1 MAEDVRDSAGEIR
14 PESMGRVAVAS
25 FIGTTIEFFDFYA
38 YGLAAALVLNKAFF
52 PELDPVTGTLAAFST
67 YAVAFVSRPLG
78 AALFGHFGDRVGR
91 KTILIVSLLLMGGS
105 TFLVGLLPGYASW
118 GIAAPVVL
126 VVLRFIQGIGLG
138 GEWGG
143 AALLATEHAPPGK
156 RGFYAMF
163 PQLGPAVGF
172 ILANLSFLGARL
184 AMPQDQFVAWGW
196 RIPFIASAVLILI
209 GLYIRVRIA
218 ETPVFRRAL
227 ARQEAASTV
236 NRVPLLR
243 LFRAQPGALLLGAGV
258 MMIQYTLFYT
268 STTYLLSYGTR
279 ILGIGEITMLVIVL
293 LAVVVLGLATAAS
306 SILSDRVG
314 RRRLLVISAAVA
326 IGWALLIFP
335 LVDSGNLFLVWLA
348 LAGCLC
354 LMGLS
359 FGPMGAFLPELFP
372 TRYRYSGA
380 ALSYSLGG
388 VLGGALPPIIAVQLQ
403 ANLGSWSIGIYIAI
417 VAVISLGSVLAL
429 PETRE
434 VDLDAEVADEKFR

>member
-1 MAEDVRDSAGEIR
+1 MRDAVAEER

-105 TFLVGLLPGYASW
+105 TFLVGLLPGYATW
-118 GIAAPVVL
+118 GILAPVVL
-126 VVLRFIQGIGLG
+126 VVLRFVQGIGLG

-172 ILANLSFLGARL
+172 ILANLSFLAARL
-184 AMPQDQFVAWGW
+184 SMSGDQFTAWGW
-196 RIPFIASAVLILI
+196 RIPFIASAILILV
-209 GLYIRVRIA
+209 GLYIRVRVA
-218 ETPVFRRAL
+218 ETPVFRREL
-227 ARQEAASTV
+227 ARREAD
-236 NRVPLLR
+236 RVPLLR
-243 LFRAQPGALLLGAGV
+243 LVTAQPGALLLGAGV

-268 STTYLLSYGTR
+268 STTYLLSYGTK
-279 ILGIGEITMLVIVL
+279 ILELGEITMLVIVL
-293 LAVVVLGLATAAS
+293 LAVVVLGAATAFS

-314 RRRLLVISAAVA
+314 RRRLLVISSAVA
-326 IGWALLIFP
+326 IGWALVIFP
-335 LVDSGNLFLVWLA
+335 LADTRNLFLVWLA
-348 LAGCLC
+348 VAGCLC

-380 ALSYSLGG
+380 ALAYSLGG

-403 ANLGSWSIGIYIAI
+403 AGLGSWAIGIYIAV

-434 VDLDAEVADEKFR
+434 VDLDLEIGRENLR

>member
-1 MAEDVRDSAGEIR
+1 
-14 PESMGRVAVAS
+14 MGRVAVAS

-38 YGLAAALVLNKAFF
+38 YGLAAALVLNQAFF
-52 PELDPVTGTLAAFST
+52 PSLDPVTGTLAAFST

-78 AALFGHFGDRVGR
+78 AALFGHFGDRIGR

-105 TFLVGLLPGYASW
+105 TFLVGLLPGYATW
-118 GIAAPVVL
+118 GVLAPVLL

-143 AALLATEHAPPGK
+143 AALLATEHAPPDK

-172 ILANLSFLGARL
+172 ILANLAFLAARL
-184 AMPQDQFVAWGW
+184 SMSQQDFAAWGW

-218 ETPVFRRAL
+218 ETPVFRRAV
-227 ARQEAASTV
+227 ATEQVT
-236 NRVPLLR
+236 RVPLLQ
-243 LFRAQPGALLLGAGV
+243 LITAQPGALLLGAGV

-268 STTYLLSYGTR
+268 STTYLLNYGTQV
-279 ILGIGEITMLVIVL
+279 LKLGEITMLVVVL
-293 LAVVVLGLATAAS
+293 LAVVVLGLATVFS
-306 SILSDRVG
+306 SIVSDRVG
-314 RRRLLVISAAVA
+314 RRRVLVIAAAIA

-335 LVDSGNLFLVWLA
+335 LVDSRNLFLIWLA

-403 ANLGSWSIGIYIAI
+403 ASVGSWAIGSYIAV
-417 VAVISLGSVLAL
+417 VAAISLGCVLAL
-429 PETRE
+429 PETRQ
-434 VDLDAEVADEKFR
+434 VDLDSKGPGTNLR